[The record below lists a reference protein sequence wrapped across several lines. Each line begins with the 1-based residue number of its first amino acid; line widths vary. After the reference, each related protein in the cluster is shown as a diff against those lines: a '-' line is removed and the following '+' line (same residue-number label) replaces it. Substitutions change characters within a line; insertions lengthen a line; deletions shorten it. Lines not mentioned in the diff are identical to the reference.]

1 MLKRVQQDKMKTYN
15 QQILQHWQGELFILG
30 PAWVR
35 RLKREIWLASQTW
48 RALET
53 KIWWRHYIIPLYRD
67 AITLCDATMSFCLV
81 IMWFCRVIIYA
92 CLFHILKYV
101 ISYAIYYMASITS
114 GEMADCDW
122 LRSIFSGPLIIII
135 IIFNFP
141 PYDFI
146 CGSQRILP
154 RVARPLL
161 FINFSVIVCYIC

>member
-53 KIWWRHYIIPLYRD
+53 KIWWCHYIIPLYRD

-81 IMWFCRVIIYA
+81 IMWFCRVIMLL
-92 CLFHILKYV
+92 CRVNILKYV

-135 IIFNFP
+135 IFNFL